1 MWLIFWVI
9 SNVSTGFYSLDLSPR
24 FYYWGYAWPLHHGT
38 STPLH
43 QNIPSPFPFPPLLAC
58 MSKPTNPPAVV
69 EASHQLLFDLHSRI
83 GLNLAVLIIW
93 SVVNTLLFAPACYL
107 MRWEQMKAKQTEA
120 RKENEW
126 LDAMSRQRSRIG
138 IPK

>member
-58 MSKPTNPPAVV
+58 MSKPTNPPR
-69 EASHQLLFDLHSRI
+69 SSRSI
-83 GLNLAVLIIW
+83 PPTPLRPALTHRPQPRRLTIW

-107 MRWEQMKAKQTEA
+107 MLWEQMKAKQTEA